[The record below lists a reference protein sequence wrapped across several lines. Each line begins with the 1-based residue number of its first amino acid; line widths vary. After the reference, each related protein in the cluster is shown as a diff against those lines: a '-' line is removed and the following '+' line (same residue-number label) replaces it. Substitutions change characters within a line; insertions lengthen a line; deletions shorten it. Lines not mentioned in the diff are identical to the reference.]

1 KGTDQ
6 LPVKRPREE
15 EQQQQQEKEAA
26 NHNNNGCT
34 NESPYISSVLPG
46 WFSEISPL
54 WPGEAHSLKGEK
66 ILFQGKSDYQNVM
79 VFQSSTYG
87 KV

>member
-1 KGTDQ
+1 MAEECAAFVKGSDQ

-15 EQQQQQEKEAA
+15 EQQQQEEMEAA

-54 WPGEAHSLKGEK
+54 WPG
-66 ILFQGKSDYQNVM
+66 LFFD
-79 VFQSSTYG
+79 SSS
-87 KV
+87 VLSI

>member
-1 KGTDQ
+1 MAEECAAFV

-15 EQQQQQEKEAA
+15 EQQQEEMEAA
-26 NHNNNGCT
+26 NHNNDNGCT

-54 WPGEAHSLKGEK
+54 WPGLFFDSSSL
-66 ILFQGKSDYQNVM
+66 LSM
-79 VFQSSTYG
+79 
-87 KV
+87 